1 MIALS
6 EYLWPDYIL
15 PHLEAWLAKR
25 KRTFSL
31 DTLVAE
37 LSELDARR
45 KTIVKQLSAAIRSVA
60 GEGGAMIASLGP
72 AVRRRRVAATKN
84 ATPKRGRKRKMSAAA
99 RKRISEAQK
108 KRWAT
113 QKAGKK

>member
-1 MIALS
+1 
-6 EYLWPDYIL
+6 
-15 PHLEAWLAKR
+15 LAKR

-45 KTIVKQLSAAIRSVA
+45 KTIVNQLSAAIRSVA
-60 GEGGAMIASLGP
+60 GEGRAMVASLGP
-72 AVRRRRVAATKN
+72 RRRRAASAKH
-84 ATPKRGRKRKMSAAA
+84 APVKRGRKRKMSAAA

-108 KRWAT
+108 KRWA
-113 QKAGKK
+113 KAKS

>member
-1 MIALS
+1 M
-6 EYLWPDYIL
+6 
-15 PHLEAWLAKR
+15 AKR

-45 KTIVKQLSAAIRSVA
+45 KTIVNQLSAAIRRVA
-60 GEGGAMIASLGP
+60 GEGGAMIASVGP
-72 AVRRRRVAATKN
+72 AVRRRRAAATKTSP
-84 ATPKRGRKRKMSAAA
+84 AQGGRKRKMSAAA

-108 KRWAT
+108 KRWA
-113 QKAGKK
+113 KAKGAK

>member
-1 MIALS
+1 M
-6 EYLWPDYIL
+6 
-15 PHLEAWLAKR
+15 AKR

-45 KTIVKQLSAAIRSVA
+45 KTIVNQLSAAIRSVA
-60 GEGGAMIASLGP
+60 GEGRAMVASLGP
-72 AVRRRRVAATKN
+72 VVRRRRAAATKN
-84 ATPKRGRKRKMSAAA
+84 ATARRGRKRKMSAAA

-108 KRWAT
+108 KRWAKT
-113 QKAGKK
+113 KGQK